1 MRFES
6 DEIGIQVSDVPV
18 PVPITQDAINEAR
31 EELFVVHLTLGESM
45 NAGGVNIIRE
55 VSLCRITDD
64 DGECRYIKFVDSY
77 QFMPP

>member
-6 DEIGIQVSDVPV
+6 DEIGLQVNDVPV
-18 PVPITQDAINEAR
+18 PVPITDDTINEAQ

-45 NAGGVNIIRE
+45 NAGGINIIRE

-64 DGECRYIKFVDSY
+64 DCEYCYVK
-77 QFMPP
+77 